1 MGIVAKQSG
10 WASLAIGTGL
20 VLGAVNTMIV
30 LPRAFEG
37 AEAEWGLV
45 RIITSWGII
54 LSSLAVVGAPGGIMR
69 FLARY
74 DEKER
79 PDILRTL
86 LILPAAGLL
95 LVLLLFAFNGRDI
108 LPLFDAEKGSALTDH
123 IAGFLLITSFMVLLH
138 LVRALVNQQLKTA
151 IISWVDEVWQK
162 GSYLVL
168 GLLLYFEQI
177 EFDAFLSCYV
187 GSWAVSV
194 ILLTIQAFQLPQRI
208 GNKWRWDE
216 FKNIFDFSLFS
227 LFAGGAAII
236 ATHLD
241 YVMIG
246 MYIGLAQVP
255 IYTIGFFLGNVVGM
269 PARATQGILGGL
281 SATLVAQRKTAEI
294 NEMNRRSARV
304 NFLLAAVIM
313 SGIWAGIAPFQL
325 LLPPGYRGLEFVFLC
340 IGLQRLIVSFNVV
353 NNKVLAFSQ
362 WYRIV
367 LPLNLGL
374 VVVTVATNYVFIV
387 TLGWGL
393 KGAAVATLGTALWN
407 NVWRLLIVWRKYKI
421 HPFSWKL
428 LVISIIAIASA
439 WSFHWQADAFA
450 YPLVG
455 AIIQG
460 ALASGTTFSVCYAL
474 GCFPELRDG
483 IKARIS
489 WWP

>member
-1 MGIVAKQSG
+1 
-10 WASLAIGTGL
+10 
-20 VLGAVNTMIV
+20 
-30 LPRAFEG
+30 
-37 AEAEWGLV
+37 
-45 RIITSWGII
+45 
-54 LSSLAVVGAPGGIMR
+54 
-69 FLARY
+69 
-74 DEKER
+74 
-79 PDILRTL
+79 
-86 LILPAAGLL
+86 
-95 LVLLLFAFNGRDI
+95 
-108 LPLFDAEKGSALTDH
+108 
-123 IAGFLLITSFMVLLH
+123 
-138 LVRALVNQQLKTA
+138 
-151 IISWVDEVWQK
+151 
-162 GSYLVL
+162 
-168 GLLLYFEQI
+168 
-177 EFDAFLSCYV
+177 
-187 GSWAVSV
+187 
-194 ILLTIQAFQLPQRI
+194 
-208 GNKWRWDE
+208 
-216 FKNIFDFSLFS
+216 
-227 LFAGGAAII
+227 
-236 ATHLD
+236 
-241 YVMIG
+241 
-246 MYIGLAQVP
+246 
-255 IYTIGFFLGNVVGM
+255 
-269 PARATQGILGGL
+269 
-281 SATLVAQRKTAEI
+281 
-294 NEMNRRSARV
+294 MNRRSARV

-374 VVVTVATNYVFIV
+374 VVVTIATNYLFIV

-428 LVISIIAIASA
+428 LVISITAIASA
-439 WSFHWQADAFA
+439 WSFHWQADAFTF
-450 YPLVG
+450 PIVG